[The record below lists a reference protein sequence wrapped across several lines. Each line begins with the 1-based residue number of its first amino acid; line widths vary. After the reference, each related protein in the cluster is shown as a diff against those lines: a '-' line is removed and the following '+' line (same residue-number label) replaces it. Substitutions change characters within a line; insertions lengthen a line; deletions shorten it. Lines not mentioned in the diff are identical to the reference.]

1 MVECA
6 VLFWFH
12 VLSVCNKSKD
22 NLRIIIIY
30 LEKWG
35 GRDVVLKKIGFEK
48 VYENWKVKRLK
59 GFNGGFFIF
68 IEKGENMLY
77 ELKESMCKSNVKIY
91 IADL

>member
-22 NLRIIIIY
+22 NLRIIIVY

-35 GRDVVLKKIGFEK
+35 CCVKK
-48 VYENWKVKRLK
+48 NWIWESVWKLESEK

>member
-12 VLSVCNKSKD
+12 ALSVCNKSKD
-22 NLRIIIIY
+22 NLRIIIVY

-48 VYENWKVKRLK
+48 VYENWKVKRLR
-59 GFNGGFFIF
+59 GFFIF

>member
-1 MVECA
+1 M
-6 VLFWFH
+6 
-12 VLSVCNKSKD
+12 
-22 NLRIIIIY
+22 
-30 LEKWG
+30 
-35 GRDVVLKKIGFEK
+35 LKKIGFEK